1 MNSLERVVLA
11 LQHKEADRVPI
22 YPLLNSV
29 ARKLVGATYADLAK
43 DPEICAKAYIE
54 LTEQYD
60 LDVICTLTDLS
71 VEASDFGAKIIY
83 DEEEAAYPDHD
94 DRFLKSEEDYLNIK
108 PIKVEDGKRM
118 MDHIK
123 LCDILVKAKGKDT
136 PIVAFVF
143 GPLGIVSMLRGQQ
156 EMFLDLILYPD
167 KVKAAVEAVTET
179 LIEYVD
185 RIMDT
190 GVHAVMFDTLFASQS
205 ILSKEMWDEFE
216 GPCIERLAKHV
227 HDRGCMVMIHNCG
240 NGIYFD
246 VQIKRMKPEA
256 ISFLHTPADC
266 KDMVECKEKYGNITT
281 LIGCI
286 DPGTVKSG
294 SIEVIEAQAKRDIDL
309 FSKDG
314 GFILSTGCEYPSSE
328 DFVKAQA
335 IINIGKTYGQYKK

>member
-1 MNSLERVVLA
+1 MNSLERVVLT

-29 ARKLVGATYADLAK
+29 ARKLVGATYADLAR
-43 DPEICAKAYIE
+43 DPEICGKAYIE
-54 LTEQYD
+54 LTEKYD

-71 VEASDFGAKIIY
+71 VEAADFGAKIVY
-83 DEEEAAYPDHD
+83 DDEEAAYPDYQ
-94 DRFLKSEEDYLNIK
+94 DRFLKSEEDYEKIK
-108 PIKVEDGKRM
+108 PIPVASGKRM
-118 MDHIK
+118 TDHIK
-123 LCDILVKAKGKDT
+123 LCKLLVDAKGTTT

-156 EMFLDLILYPD
+156 DMFLDLILHGE
-167 KVKAAVEAVTET
+167 KVKAAVEAVTDT
-179 LIEYVD
+179 LIEYID
-185 RIMDT
+185 EIIDT

-216 GPCIERLAKHV
+216 GPSVERLAKHV

-256 ISFLHTPADC
+256 ISFLHIPDDC
-266 KDMVECKEKYGNITT
+266 KDMTECKDKYGQLTT

-286 DPGTVKSG
+286 DPGILKTG
-294 SIEVIEAQAKRDIDL
+294 TIEEIEKQAKRDIDL

-314 GFILSTGCEYPSSE
+314 GFILSTGCEYPSSL
-328 DFVKAQA
+328 DFEKAEA
-335 IINIGKTYGQYKK
+335 IINVGKTYGQYAK